1 MKITGSFNPKTGT
14 EEEYTVDFEQELTQD
29 TIFNCNIWDE
39 VKGEAGFFSATI
51 DKKLPSNFYQVSYRK
66 GTKSFKFKIFW
77 VEECKDAQISI
88 NGIKGT
94 ILNYVT
100 KLFAVTTPTLTLQ
113 TIPPEIKL
121 GMNISC
127 ETLLGKDYS
136 DEKQYQIEQI
146 WDIPNQ
152 LFKKIGTPGVN
163 RNHLYQT
170 LQAIELGQGLINL
183 SVKVQYLNKN
193 MIKATV
199 GKGCLNVE
207 VKNPY
212 TLTANKSS
220 TCIGSY
226 VTYTINGLQGGEKIV
241 WKAVQHAKLYSGQG
255 TGTAVFQATE
265 QGYLNVNVTIQ
276 YEQASI
282 PLNSNEVWSGKP
294 TINTSLE
301 TSHVMTERTP
311 VIIDAS
317 NEFFHY
323 KGGISYAIES
333 EDAEYVTVTET
344 DKKFKVETTIP
355 GTQRGEIKL
364 RLKVSNDCG
373 EVSNLH
379 TIAYDTLPGLEPA
392 KAIDLFSAKEHEF
405 SCVRTYDMVKYVGNL
420 QTFQMFFSFTLERK
434 ATIKYIRP
442 FCTEEK
448 YLGFR
453 IFDRKDEDLE
463 IPLYTHEASDT
474 YMTIDNMPSGEYMMA
489 LDVVRNHSDKLE
501 ILFSGFIGGSSPTHP
516 YVIKPNENGFN
527 FSDCRSTETYDANF
541 YYKNEQGESVGSVA
555 GTHNTYYI
563 LTLEKP
569 MKLIIHTADSKVST
583 EFHIMQGEP
592 YDWKVLYHETGGNYR
607 MEEIQADP
615 EVSEEL
621 KSMLLNSLSAGQTYV
636 KRLFPAG
643 EYRFVLNGIK
653 KSNGGL
659 YNGSLNFNVI
669 GLPITGKSF
678 DTAFDLGTFKEH
690 EFHFS
695 QIFSDVQAHKELGIQ
710 KLYYQFHMEKNV
722 NFMLNAKSK
731 SSFLPIVLY
740 NSNKEPMS
748 TSETEEGICINDML
762 GGRFYFTIDI
772 ASVAEDELEIVG
784 KGMFRGR
791 DPYFSYNLGTH
802 DKDFTIS
809 DTINTAVG
817 AFYETFIYTD
827 ESGNLVY
834 PNEPEAR
841 HVYYKITLQKEMQL
855 IIHTTY
861 SEIPLTELHIM
872 IGEPIGWNVLYYK
885 DYGCEGIENDPDI
898 PEEIK
903 QNITFGQICVK
914 INLPAGEYKLV
925 VNGTKRTNA
934 GSRNGVLVTNIIGKV
949 I

>member
-1 MKITGSFNPKTGT
+1 MKMTGNFNPKTGT
-14 EEEYTVDFEQELTQD
+14 EEEYLIDFEGMITDDTQ
-29 TIFNCNIWDE
+29 INCKIWGNAQST
-39 VKGEAGFFSATI
+39 VGFFSATLAN
-51 DKKLPSNFYQVSYRK
+51 KQPSNFYQISCPK
-66 GTKSFKFKIFW
+66 GTKSLKIKIFW
-77 VEECKDAQISI
+77 AEECLDAYITI
-88 NGIKGT
+88 NGIGHV
-94 ILNYVT
+94 IFNYET
-100 KLFAVTTPTLTLQ
+100 QNFPITAPKLSLY
-113 TIPPEIKL
+113 TIPSDIKL
-121 GMNISC
+121 GNNVSC
-127 ETLLGKDYS
+127 ETLLNKDYI
-136 DEKQYQIEQI
+136 DENKYQVIQT

-152 LFKKIGTPGVN
+152 LFQKIGEPIVN
-163 RNHLYQT
+163 HKTLYQT
-170 LQAIELGQGLINL
+170 VKAIELGKGIISLI
-183 SVKVQYLNKN
+183 VRIIYLETNVIAN
-193 MIKATV
+193 I
-199 GKGCLNVE
+199 GKGSLNVE
-207 VKNPY
+207 ITHPY
-212 TLTANKSS
+212 TLTANRSS

-226 VTYTINGLQGGEKIV
+226 VTYTINGLQGEEKIV

-276 YEQASI
+276 REQASI

-294 TINTSLE
+294 TINTGLE
-301 TSHVMTERTP
+301 TSHVMTERNP

-333 EDAEYVTVTET
+333 EDTEYVTVTET
-344 DKKFKVETTIP
+344 NKKFKVETAIP

-489 LDVVRNHSDKLE
+489 LDVVRNYSDKLE

-516 YVIKPNENGFN
+516 YVIEPNENGFN

-607 MEEIQADP
+607 MEEIQVDP

-621 KSMLLNSLSAGQTYV
+621 KSMLLNSLLAGQTYV

-659 YNGSLNFNVI
+659 YNGALNFNVI

-678 DTAFDLGTFKEH
+678 DTVWGTER
-690 EFHFS
+690 
-695 QIFSDVQAHKELGIQ
+695 
-710 KLYYQFHMEKNV
+710 NV
-722 NFMLNAKSK
+722 
-731 SSFLPIVLY
+731 Y
-740 NSNKEPMS
+740 
-748 TSETEEGICINDML
+748 
-762 GGRFYFTIDI
+762 
-772 ASVAEDELEIVG
+772 
-784 KGMFRGR
+784 
-791 DPYFSYNLGTH
+791 
-802 DKDFTIS
+802 
-809 DTINTAVG
+809 
-817 AFYETFIYTD
+817 
-827 ESGNLVY
+827 
-834 PNEPEAR
+834 
-841 HVYYKITLQKEMQL
+841 
-855 IIHTTY
+855 
-861 SEIPLTELHIM
+861 
-872 IGEPIGWNVLYYK
+872 
-885 DYGCEGIENDPDI
+885 
-898 PEEIK
+898 
-903 QNITFGQICVK
+903 
-914 INLPAGEYKLV
+914 
-925 VNGTKRTNA
+925 
-934 GSRNGVLVTNIIGKV
+934 
-949 I
+949 

>member
-1 MKITGSFNPKTGT
+1 MKMTGNFNPKTGT
-14 EEEYTVDFEQELTQD
+14 EEEYLIDFEGMITDDTQ
-29 TIFNCNIWDE
+29 INCKIWGNAQST
-39 VKGEAGFFSATI
+39 VGFFSATLAN
-51 DKKLPSNFYQVSYRK
+51 KQPSNFYQISCPK
-66 GTKSFKFKIFW
+66 GTKSLKIKIFW
-77 VEECKDAQISI
+77 AEECLDAYITI
-88 NGIKGT
+88 NGIGHV
-94 ILNYVT
+94 IFNYET
-100 KLFAVTTPTLTLQ
+100 QNFPITAPKLSLY
-113 TIPPEIKL
+113 TIPSDIKL
-121 GMNISC
+121 GNNVSC
-127 ETLLGKDYS
+127 ETLLNKDYI
-136 DEKQYQIEQI
+136 DENKYQVIQT

-152 LFKKIGTPGVN
+152 LFQKIGEPIVN
-163 RNHLYQT
+163 HKTLYQT
-170 LQAIELGQGLINL
+170 VKAIELGKGIISLI
-183 SVKVQYLNKN
+183 VRIIYLETNVIAN
-193 MIKATV
+193 I
-199 GKGCLNVE
+199 GKGSLNVE
-207 VKNPY
+207 ITHPY
-212 TLTANKSS
+212 TLTANRSS

-226 VTYTINGLQGGEKIV
+226 VTYTINGLQGEEKIV

-276 YEQASI
+276 REQASI

-294 TINTSLE
+294 TINTGLE
-301 TSHVMTERTP
+301 TSHVMTERNP

-333 EDAEYVTVTET
+333 EDTEYVTVTET
-344 DKKFKVETTIP
+344 NKKFKVETAIP

-489 LDVVRNHSDKLE
+489 LDVVRNYSDKLE

-516 YVIKPNENGFN
+516 YVIEPNENGFN

-607 MEEIQADP
+607 MEEIQVDP

-621 KSMLLNSLSAGQTYV
+621 KSMLLNSLLAGQTYV

-659 YNGSLNFNVI
+659 YNGALNFNVI

-695 QIFSDVQAHKELGIQ
+695 QIFSDVQAHKESGIQ

-762 GGRFYFTIDI
+762 GGRFYFTIDV

-861 SEIPLTELHIM
+861 SEIPFTELHIM
-872 IGEPIGWNVLYYK
+872 IGESIGWNVLYYK
-885 DYGCEGIENDPDI
+885 DTSGHF
-898 PEEIK
+898 K
-903 QNITFGQICVK
+903 LNI
-914 INLPAGEYKLV
+914 
-925 VNGTKRTNA
+925 
-934 GSRNGVLVTNIIGKV
+934 VL
-949 I
+949 

>member
-1 MKITGSFNPKTGT
+1 MKMTGNFNPKTGT
-14 EEEYTVDFEQELTQD
+14 EEEYLIDFEGMITDDTQ
-29 TIFNCNIWDE
+29 INCKIWGNAQST
-39 VKGEAGFFSATI
+39 VGFFSATLAN
-51 DKKLPSNFYQVSYRK
+51 KQPSNFYQISCPK
-66 GTKSFKFKIFW
+66 GTKSLKIKIFW
-77 VEECKDAQISI
+77 AEECLDAYITI
-88 NGIKGT
+88 NGIGHV
-94 ILNYVT
+94 IFNYET
-100 KLFAVTTPTLTLQ
+100 QNFPITAPKLSLY
-113 TIPPEIKL
+113 TIPSDIKL
-121 GMNISC
+121 GNNVSC
-127 ETLLGKDYS
+127 ETLLNKDYI
-136 DEKQYQIEQI
+136 DENKYQVIQT

-152 LFKKIGTPGVN
+152 LFQKIGEPIVN
-163 RNHLYQT
+163 HKTLYQT
-170 LQAIELGQGLINL
+170 VKAIELGKGIISLI
-183 SVKVQYLNKN
+183 VRIIYLETNVIAN
-193 MIKATV
+193 I
-199 GKGCLNVE
+199 GKGSLNVE
-207 VKNPY
+207 ITHPY
-212 TLTANKSS
+212 TLTANRSS

-226 VTYTINGLQGGEKIV
+226 VTYTINGLQGEEKIV

-276 YEQASI
+276 REQASI

-294 TINTSLE
+294 TINTGLE
-301 TSHVMTERTP
+301 TSHVMTERNP

-333 EDAEYVTVTET
+333 EDTEYVTVTET
-344 DKKFKVETTIP
+344 NKKFKVETAIP

-489 LDVVRNHSDKLE
+489 LDVVRNYSDKLE

-516 YVIKPNENGFN
+516 YVIEPNENGFN

-607 MEEIQADP
+607 MEEIQVDP

-621 KSMLLNSLSAGQTYV
+621 KSMLLNSLLAGQTYV

-659 YNGSLNFNVI
+659 YNGALNFNVI

-695 QIFSDVQAHKELGIQ
+695 QIFSDVQAHKESGIQ

-861 SEIPLTELHIM
+861 SEIPFTELHIM
-872 IGEPIGWNVLYYK
+872 IGESIGWNVLYYK

-934 GSRNGVLVTNIIGKV
+934 GSRNVVLVTNIIGKV

>member
-1 MKITGSFNPKTGT
+1 M
-14 EEEYTVDFEQELTQD
+14 
-29 TIFNCNIWDE
+29 
-39 VKGEAGFFSATI
+39 
-51 DKKLPSNFYQVSYRK
+51 
-66 GTKSFKFKIFW
+66 
-77 VEECKDAQISI
+77 
-88 NGIKGT
+88 
-94 ILNYVT
+94 
-100 KLFAVTTPTLTLQ
+100 
-113 TIPPEIKL
+113 
-121 GMNISC
+121 
-127 ETLLGKDYS
+127 
-136 DEKQYQIEQI
+136 
-146 WDIPNQ
+146 
-152 LFKKIGTPGVN
+152 
-163 RNHLYQT
+163 
-170 LQAIELGQGLINL
+170 
-183 SVKVQYLNKN
+183 
-193 MIKATV
+193 
-199 GKGCLNVE
+199 
-207 VKNPY
+207 
-212 TLTANKSS
+212 
-220 TCIGSY
+220 
-226 VTYTINGLQGGEKIV
+226 
-241 WKAVQHAKLYSGQG
+241 
-255 TGTAVFQATE
+255 
-265 QGYLNVNVTIQ
+265 NVTIQ
-276 YEQASI
+276 REQASI

-294 TINTSLE
+294 TINTGLE
-301 TSHVMTERTP
+301 TSHVMTERNP

-333 EDAEYVTVTET
+333 EDTEYVTVTET
-344 DKKFKVETTIP
+344 NKKFKVETAIP

-489 LDVVRNHSDKLE
+489 LDVVRNYSDKLE

-516 YVIKPNENGFN
+516 YVIEPNENGFN

-607 MEEIQADP
+607 MEEIQVDP

-621 KSMLLNSLSAGQTYV
+621 KSMLLNSLLAGQTYV

-659 YNGSLNFNVI
+659 YNGALNFNVI

-695 QIFSDVQAHKELGIQ
+695 QIFSDVQAHKESGIQ

-762 GGRFYFTIDI
+762 GGRFYFTIDM
-772 ASVAEDELEIVG
+772 L
-784 KGMFRGR
+784 
-791 DPYFSYNLGTH
+791 LW
-802 DKDFTIS
+802 
-809 DTINTAVG
+809 
-817 AFYETFIYTD
+817 
-827 ESGNLVY
+827 
-834 PNEPEAR
+834 
-841 HVYYKITLQKEMQL
+841 QKMN
-855 IIHTTY
+855 
-861 SEIPLTELHIM
+861 
-872 IGEPIGWNVLYYK
+872 WK
-885 DYGCEGIENDPDI
+885 
-898 PEEIK
+898 
-903 QNITFGQICVK
+903 
-914 INLPAGEYKLV
+914 
-925 VNGTKRTNA
+925 
-934 GSRNGVLVTNIIGKV
+934 
-949 I
+949 